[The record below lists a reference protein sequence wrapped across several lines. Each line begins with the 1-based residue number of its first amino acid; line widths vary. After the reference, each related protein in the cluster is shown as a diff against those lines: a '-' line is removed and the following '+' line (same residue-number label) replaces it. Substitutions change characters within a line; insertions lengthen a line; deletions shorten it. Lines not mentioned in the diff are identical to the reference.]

1 MRISDWSSDVC
12 SSDLL
17 YPALRLTGNIGAS
30 ALSIGGLVDAVAGSV
45 FAGLSQTLFDG
56 GRLRSQVRAQRA
68 AADGALAFYR
78 QSVLLALEDVENGLV
93 ALQAAKRRQSEFA
106 IALEA
111 ASNLTI
117 LARSQ
122 YRSGLTDF
130 QTLLEAERSLIS
142 AREGARESNR
152 L

>member
-1 MRISDWSSDVC
+1 MIRRPPRTTRTD
-12 SSDLL
+12 
-17 YPALRLTGNIGAS
+17 
-30 ALSIGGLVDAVAGSV
+30 
-45 FAGLSQTLFDG
+45 TLFPYST
-56 GRLRSQVRAQRA
+56 LFRS
-68 AADGALAFYR
+68 
-78 QSVLLALEDVENGLV
+78 
-93 ALQAAKRRQSEFA
+93 QAAKRRQSEFA

-142 AREGARESNR
+142 AREGVNNSRAEHALAVVQLYRALGGGWTPIDPANIETSS
-152 L
+152 